1 MDAWPLLARIAEL
14 LERNSLEAILIGN
27 AAAALAGAPVT
38 TIDFDFLFRKTPVN
52 LHKLKAIAKE
62 LEAVILTP
70 YYPVSGLYRISRD
83 ADGLQL
89 DFMTVIDGIRS
100 YEALRSRTRVVPFG
114 SASLRV
120 AGLADIIKS
129 KKAAGRPSDL
139 AALPDWRMRLPRQ
152 RITRK
157 ARLAALKK
165 ESDAALR
172 DQIRRLLAL
181 PIERRTH
188 FLRKRIG
195 FRMSC
200 L

>member
-1 MDAWPLLARIAEL
+1 MDASPLLALIAEL
-14 LERNSLEAILIGN
+14 LERHSLEAILVGN

-38 TIDFDFLFRKTPVN
+38 TIDLDFLFRKTPVN
-52 LHKLKAIAKE
+52 LRKLKAIAAE

-70 YYPVSGLYRISRD
+70 YYPVSGLYRVSRD
-83 ADGLQL
+83 SDGLQL
-89 DFMTVIDGIRS
+89 DFMPVIDGIRS
-100 YEALRSRTRVVPFG
+100 FEALRRRTRVVQFG
-114 SASLRV
+114 NAHLRV
-120 AGLADIIKS
+120 EGLPEIVKS
-129 KKAAGRPSDL
+129 EKAAGTPRNV
-139 AALPDWRMRLPRQ
+139 AAFPKMKKPFTKR

-181 PIERRTH
+181 PMERRTH

-195 FRMSC
+195 LHMSC

>member
-1 MDAWPLLARIAEL
+1 MDASPLLARIAEL
-14 LERNSLEAILIGN
+14 LERHSLEAILVGN

-38 TIDFDFLFRKTPVN
+38 TIDLDFLFRKTPVN
-52 LHKLKAIAKE
+52 LRKLKAIAKE

-100 YEALRSRTRVVPFG
+100 FEALRSRARVVQFG
-114 SASLRV
+114 DGRLLV
-120 AGLADIIKS
+120 ADLADIIRS
-129 KKAAGRPSDL
+129 KKAAGRPSDV
-139 AALPDWRMRLPRQ
+139 AALPARRRRLPKPP
-152 RITRK
+152 ITRK
-157 ARLAALKK
+157 ARLAALRK

-172 DQIRRLLAL
+172 DQIRRLLEL
-181 PIERRTH
+181 PMERRTH

>member
-1 MDAWPLLARIAEL
+1 MDASPFLAQIAEL
-14 LERNSLEAILIGN
+14 LERHSLEAILVGN

-38 TIDFDFLFRKTPVN
+38 TIDFDFLFRRTPVS
-52 LHKLKAIAKE
+52 LRKLKAIAAE

-70 YYPVSGLYRISRD
+70 YYPVSGLYRVSRD

-100 YEALRSRTRVVPFG
+100 FEALRSRAHLVPFG
-114 SASLRV
+114 NARLRV
-120 AGLADIIKS
+120 ADLADFVES
-129 KKAAGRPSDL
+129 KKTAGRSREL
-139 AALPDWRMRLPRQ
+139 AALPTRKKRLPKP

-165 ESDAALR
+165 ESDAALL

-181 PIERRTH
+181 PPERRTN